1 MIKNRLTHLVI
12 AILASLLLVQCGTQ
26 SSDHAKKGKSE
37 VMPLEPALKHGIK
50 EVGAVNRFRVPD
62 NWELTRHEEDARGY
76 GYTWKPLGEKD
87 VSLNVSWDGGIV
99 MRPQPIQEILTQ
111 APHALSREELAS
123 LTKLLGDRA
132 SAEAFQVETAKTED
146 VSGYR
151 VLRVSGT
158 YTEQDVYEDTIFVN
172 SGGDCSGFQEVSF
185 LSPAAAAAKYRKD
198 ADQAFSTLR
207 IEESVPVP
215 KDPATDTADDTS
227 SDSPI

>member
-1 MIKNRLTHLVI
+1 
-12 AILASLLLVQCGTQ
+12 
-26 SSDHAKKGKSE
+26 
-37 VMPLEPALKHGIK
+37 MPLKPALKHGIAG
-50 EVGAVNRFRVPD
+50 VGAVSRFRVPD
-62 NWELTRHEEDARGY
+62 NWELTRHAEDARGY

-111 APHALSREELAS
+111 APHALSREEIES
-123 LTKLLGDRA
+123 IRNLLGERA
-132 SAEAFQVETAKTED
+132 SAEAFKVETAKTED

-151 VLRVSGT
+151 VLRLSGT
-158 YTEQDVYEDTIFVN
+158 YTDQDVYEDTIFVN

-185 LSPAAAAAKYRKD
+185 LSPAADAAKYRKD

-207 IEESVPVP
+207 IEERVPVP